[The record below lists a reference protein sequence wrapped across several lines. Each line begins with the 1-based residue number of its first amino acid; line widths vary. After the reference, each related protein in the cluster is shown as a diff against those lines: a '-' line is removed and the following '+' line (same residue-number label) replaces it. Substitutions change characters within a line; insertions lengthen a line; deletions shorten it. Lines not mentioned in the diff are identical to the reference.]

1 MTDFRMPSLGAD
13 MEAGTLVEWL
23 VKPGDRVRRGDVIAV
38 VETQKGAIEIE
49 VFSPGV
55 VSELVV
61 PVGTKLPVGT
71 VMARL
76 DTGAAGQP
84 APTAVPEPAVVAP
97 AAPAPTAAAPAAPAA
112 AGTAP
117 AAPAAASPAVAS
129 PAAKPLVPAALSAVV
144 PVTPGT
150 AAAPVGVALHVAA
163 SPAARR
169 LAAERGIALE
179 RLTGSGPDGAIT
191 LADVEAASAEAPVAG
206 APVAATA
213 SPLGALAAPL
223 TSEAAAPSGSAAA
236 PSGSAAA
243 PPGSAAAPSGSAA
256 APAGSAAAPPG
267 LAAPAAR
274 RAGFDPAAMRQAIA
288 AAMSRSKREI
298 PHYYLSQTVEVTA
311 ALARLERL
319 NRDRAPPDRL
329 LPAALLLRA
338 TALALAKT
346 PELNGFWED
355 GKFRAGEGVHIGW
368 ATSLRGGGLIAP
380 AIRDADQRSLDE
392 LMAAMRD
399 VVRRARSGGVR
410 SSELSDPT
418 ITITSL
424 GERGAESVLPII
436 NPPQV
441 AMVGFGRIV
450 TRPWVVDGAIGPRPV
465 TTLTLAGDHRASDGH
480 RGGLLLAEIDKLLQE
495 AETL

>member
-23 VKPGDRVRRGDVIAV
+23 VKPGDRVKRGDVIAV

-49 VFSPGV
+49 VFSAGV

-76 DTGAAGQP
+76 DAAG
-84 APTAVPEPAVVAP
+84 AVAP
-97 AAPAPTAAAPAAPAA
+97 APAA
-112 AGTAP
+112 APVPTAP
-117 AAPAAASPAVAS
+117 P
-129 PAAKPLVPAALSAVV
+129 
-144 PVTPGT
+144 PV
-150 AAAPVGVALHVAA
+150 AAAPVAAAPIAPAPVAPAPIAAAPVVTAPMVPTGAAIPPAAAAPPAVPPAAPPLPELPAAGRVPA

-169 LAAERGIALE
+169 LAAERGVALD
-179 RLTGSGPDGAIT
+179 RLTGSGPGGAVT
-191 LADVEAASAEAPVAG
+191 LADVEAASAEAPS
-206 APVAATA
+206 APPTA
-213 SPLGALAAPL
+213 RL
-223 TSEAAAPSGSAAA
+223 TTVPTAPSPA
-236 PSGSAAA
+236 PG
-243 PPGSAAAPSGSAA
+243 P
-256 APAGSAAAPPG
+256 
-267 LAAPAAR
+267 AR
-274 RAGFDPAAMRQAIA
+274 RGGFDPAAMRQAIA

-298 PHYYLSQTVEVTA
+298 PHYYLTQTVEVTA

-329 LPAALLLRA
+329 LPAVLLLRA
-338 TALALAKT
+338 TALAVAKT

-355 GKFRAGEGVHIGW
+355 GRFRAGDGVHVGW

-392 LMAAMRD
+392 LMVAMRD

-410 SSELSDPT
+410 SSELTDPT
-418 ITITSL
+418 LTVTSL

-450 TRPWVVDGAIGPRPV
+450 TRPWVVGGAIGPRSV
-465 TTLTLAGDHRASDGH
+465 ITLTLAGDHRASDGH
-480 RGGLLLAEIDKLLQE
+480 RGGLLLAEIDRLLQE

>member
-84 APTAVPEPAVVAP
+84 APTAAPTPAVVAP
-97 AAPAPTAAAPAAPAA
+97 AAVPPAAAAPAAPSPAVA
-112 AGTAP
+112 AP
-117 AAPAAASPAVAS
+117 AAPVAALPAVAS
-129 PAAKPLVPAALSAVV
+129 PAAKPLVPAAPPAVV
-144 PVTPGT
+144 PVTPRT

-169 LAAERGIALE
+169 LAAERGIALG

-213 SPLGALAAPL
+213 SPQAALAAPR
-223 TSEAAAPSGSAAA
+223 TSEAAPS
-236 PSGSAAA
+236 
-243 PPGSAAAPSGSAA
+243 GSAAAPSGSAA

-267 LAAPAAR
+267 PAAPAAR

-355 GKFRAGEGVHIGW
+355 GKFRAGDGVHIGW

>member
-84 APTAVPEPAVVAP
+84 APTAAPTPAVVAP
-97 AAPAPTAAAPAAPAA
+97 AAVPPAAAAPAAPSPAVA
-112 AGTAP
+112 AP
-117 AAPAAASPAVAS
+117 AAPVAALPAVAS
-129 PAAKPLVPAALSAVV
+129 PAAKPLVPAAPPAVV
-144 PVTPGT
+144 PVTPRT

-169 LAAERGIALE
+169 LAAERGIALG

-213 SPLGALAAPL
+213 SPQAALAAPR
-223 TSEAAAPSGSAAA
+223 TSEAAPS
-236 PSGSAAA
+236 
-243 PPGSAAAPSGSAA
+243 GSAAAPSGSAA

-267 LAAPAAR
+267 PAASAAR

-355 GKFRAGEGVHIGW
+355 GKFRAGDGVHIGW

>member
-13 MEAGTLVEWL
+13 MEAGTLVQWL
-23 VKPGDRVRRGDVIAV
+23 VKPGDRVKRGDVIAV

-49 VFSPGV
+49 VFSAGI
-55 VSELVV
+55 VSELVA
-61 PVGTKLPVGT
+61 PVGMKLPVGT
-71 VMARL
+71 VMARF
-76 DTGAAGQP
+76 DAGAAERP
-84 APTAVPEPAVVAP
+84 APTAAPPPTAGPVAAAPGAPAA
-97 AAPAPTAAAPAAPAA
+97 AAPAPGAAAPAAPASVA
-112 AGTAP
+112 PAP
-117 AAPAAASPAVAS
+117 AAPAPGAPA
-129 PAAKPLVPAALSAVV
+129 PV
-144 PVTPGT
+144 PVPPV
-150 AAAPVGVALHVAA
+150 AAAPVAAAPVAAAQAAVAPGGPAPVAMRPVGVAPPAVPPVAPPAASLPTGVAGHVLA

-169 LAAERGIALE
+169 LAAERGIALD
-179 RLTGSGPDGAIT
+179 RVTGSGPVGAVT
-191 LADVEAASAEAPVAG
+191 LADVEAASAAVPLAAQPVAS
-206 APVAATA
+206 T
-213 SPLGALAAPL
+213 
-223 TSEAAAPSGSAAA
+223 
-236 PSGSAAA
+236 A
-243 PPGSAAAPSGSAA
+243 PPPPPVPPTAEGPAPPA
-256 APAGSAAAPPG
+256 APAP
-267 LAAPAAR
+267 AR
-274 RAGFDPAAMRQAIA
+274 RGGFDPAAMRQAIA

-298 PHYYLSQTVEVTA
+298 PHYYLAQTVEVTA

-319 NRDRAPPDRL
+319 NRDRAPPERL

-355 GKFRAGEGVHIGW
+355 GHFRPGEGVHIGW

-410 SSELSDPT
+410 SSELTDPT
-418 ITITSL
+418 ITVTSL

-465 TTLTLAGDHRASDGH
+465 VTLTLAGDHRASDGH

>member
-13 MEAGTLVEWL
+13 MEAGTLVEWR

-49 VFSPGV
+49 VFSAGV
-55 VSELVV
+55 IAELVV
-61 PVGTKLPVGT
+61 PVGTQLPVGT

-76 DTGAAGQP
+76 DAAA
-84 APTAVPEPAVVAP
+84 APRPTQAT
-97 AAPAPTAAAPAAPAA
+97 APAPPPTRPVAVPPAAAAPAVSPPAAMPPVAEAPPAAPPVSPLAAPPPAA
-112 AGTAP
+112 AAG
-117 AAPAAASPAVAS
+117 
-129 PAAKPLVPAALSAVV
+129 
-144 PVTPGT
+144 
-150 AAAPVGVALHVAA
+150 HVSA

-169 LAAERGIALE
+169 RAAERGIALG
-179 RLTGSGPDGAIT
+179 RVAGSGPGGAVT
-191 LADVEAASAEAPVAG
+191 LADVEAASAEAP
-206 APVAATA
+206 PT
-213 SPLGALAAPL
+213 PP
-223 TSEAAAPSGSAAA
+223 P
-236 PSGSAAA
+236 A
-243 PPGSAAAPSGSAA
+243 PPTAPG
-256 APAGSAAAPPG
+256 P
-267 LAAPAAR
+267 AR
-274 RAGFDPAAMRQAIA
+274 RGGFDPAAMRQAIA

-311 ALARLERL
+311 ALARLERQ
-319 NRDRAPPDRL
+319 NSGRAPPDRL

-355 GKFRAGEGVHIGW
+355 GHFRPGDGVHIGW

-380 AIRDADQRSLDE
+380 AIRDADKRPLDE

-399 VVRRARSGGVR
+399 AVRRARAGGVR
-410 SSELSDPT
+410 GSELTDPT
-418 ITITSL
+418 ITVSSL

-465 TTLTLAGDHRASDGH
+465 MTLTLAGDHRASDGH
-480 RGGLLLAEIDKLLQE
+480 RGGLLLVEIDRLLQE